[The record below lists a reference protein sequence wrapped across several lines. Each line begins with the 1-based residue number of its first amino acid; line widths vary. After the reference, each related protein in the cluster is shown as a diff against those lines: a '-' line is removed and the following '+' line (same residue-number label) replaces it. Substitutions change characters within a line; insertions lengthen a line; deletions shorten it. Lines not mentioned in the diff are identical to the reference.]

1 MDGFISP
8 GEIVSR
14 YFSLS
19 ITPKLKLMRGTS
31 LVVQWL
37 RLCASNSGDT
47 GWIPNLGTKILH
59 AAGYASPPRK
69 KNKIREKID
78 QARNASLKINLF

>member
-8 GEIVSR
+8 GEIVSQ

-47 GWIPNLGTKILH
+47 GWTPNLGTKILH
-59 AAGYASPPRK
+59 AAGCAPPPK